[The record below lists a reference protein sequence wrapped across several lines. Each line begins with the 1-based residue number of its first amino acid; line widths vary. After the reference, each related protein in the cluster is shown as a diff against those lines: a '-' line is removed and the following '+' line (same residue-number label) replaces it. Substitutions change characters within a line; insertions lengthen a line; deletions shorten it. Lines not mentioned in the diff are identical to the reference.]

1 MSSKCPCGEPA
12 TTTPGLCRDCY
23 AERLALIREFASHPH
38 RHALRRRIEV
48 HENLRELQFNDE
60 EDDYT

>member
-23 AERLALIREFASHPH
+23 AERLALIREFASVRH
-38 RHALRRRIEV
+38 RPALRRRIAV
-48 HENLRELQFNDE
+48 HELRELQVNE
-60 EDDYT
+60 EDDYP

>member
-12 TTTPGLCRDCY
+12 TTIPGLCVDCY
-23 AERLALIREFASHPH
+23 AERLALIRKFAGRRH
-38 RHALRRRIEV
+38 RHALHRGIEV
-48 HENLRELQFNDE
+48 HENLRELQFNE